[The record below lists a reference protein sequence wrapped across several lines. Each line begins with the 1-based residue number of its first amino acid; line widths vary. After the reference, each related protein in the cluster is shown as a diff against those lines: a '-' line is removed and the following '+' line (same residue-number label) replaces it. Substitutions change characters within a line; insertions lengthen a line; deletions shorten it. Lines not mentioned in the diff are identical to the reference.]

1 MGRGFNESGKKSAG
15 LSSTTL
21 STDRLEADR
30 LECPQPS
37 RTSRQ
42 NGMRRPAEREE
53 GHVLFHR
60 VPFPSDATFSRTKK
74 KPVRWSSRLLDPIGQ
89 TLFLESKERV
99 FVCEDRSKGLEAAI
113 VVQSCPI
120 GGEAVMPTSR
130 FFFPRTSFDIV
141 RPSRFVSS
149 RGCRRV

>member
-74 KPVRWSSRLLDPIGQ
+74 KTGAVVVETLGSHWPNSFLGIEGTSLRL
-89 TLFLESKERV
+89 
-99 FVCEDRSKGLEAAI
+99 
-113 VVQSCPI
+113 
-120 GGEAVMPTSR
+120 
-130 FFFPRTSFDIV
+130 
-141 RPSRFVSS
+141 
-149 RGCRRV
+149 